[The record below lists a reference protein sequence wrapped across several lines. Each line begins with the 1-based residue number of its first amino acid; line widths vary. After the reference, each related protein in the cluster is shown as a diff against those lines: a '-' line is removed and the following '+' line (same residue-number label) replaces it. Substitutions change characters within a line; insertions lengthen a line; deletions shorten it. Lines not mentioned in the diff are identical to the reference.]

1 MTRTLPRIAATLAV
15 AATAALVTACAPTTP
30 EAEPAPTKTVEIA
43 PTAPAAEPEAS
54 ASPEVDLEEPTC
66 ETIISPTTVEDFESL
81 GWTSLSDKFL
91 VGSFE
96 IPDGVQCIW
105 GDFSTATDHVQLFG
119 WAPIA
124 ADQAEKAE
132 AELVGQGWRREE
144 SPEGV
149 YITESPET
157 AASVDEDGYGL
168 TYLFGD
174 GWVKYADT
182 KQGILLVE
190 WPQT

>member
-1 MTRTLPRIAATLAV
+1 MSIIDATDTNFELERVELWRLDTLERAGYD
-15 AATAALVTACAPTTP
+15 P
-30 EAEPAPTKTVEIA
+30 EAAAVIA
-43 PTAPAAEPEAS
+43 

-157 AASVDEDGYGL
+157 AVSVDEDGYGL

-182 KQGILLVE
+182 KPENAAVPIWLSAA
-190 WPQT
+190 